1 MTIAYREE
9 GEKLYNRDCHNT

>member
-9 GEKLYNRDCHNT
+9 GEKPVQ